1 MLQGLFQAQQGDAAF
16 VLEEV
21 AHGGGPK
28 VRSRTG
34 GAARRRARTGA
45 AAPRNENGCGCA
57 AQNEN
62 EVENEVEVGVEDGR
76 GFP

>member
-28 VRSRTG
+28 VRSR
-34 GAARRRARTGA
+34 ARLGLRLRLRTGL
-45 AAPRNENGCGCA
+45 RLRLRTEEGS
-57 AQNEN
+57 
-62 EVENEVEVGVEDGR
+62 
-76 GFP
+76 

>member
-28 VRSRTG
+28 VRSR
-34 GAARRRARTGA
+34 ARLGLRLRLRTGLRLRLRTEEGSREETA
-45 AAPRNENGCGCA
+45 N
-57 AQNEN
+57 
-62 EVENEVEVGVEDGR
+62 
-76 GFP
+76 